1 MTIDRPVTY
10 AELRKLADL
19 GNRELAT
26 QRITDRRWVIEGD
39 CLRLAK
45 RGD

>member
-19 GNRELAT
+19 GNRELAA
-26 QRITDRRWVIEGD
+26 QRVTDRRWSVDPNG
-39 CLRLAK
+39 CLILEK
-45 RGD
+45 KG